1 MNPAT
6 RRDLPSVDRLLLAEP
21 LQRLLEREP
30 RALVVDAARQA
41 LDEARAGLG
50 NGGWPH
56 RVDELPRLVEERVRL
71 ALAPR
76 LRPVI
81 NATGVVIHTNLG
93 RAPLSQAALAAA
105 NDAGQG
111 YSNLEYDLDRGERGS
126 RHDLVTPA
134 LQQLTGAEA
143 ALVVNNNAAAL
154 LLILSALA
162 TGRQVVISRGE
173 LVEIGGGVRIPDVLR
188 QSGAE
193 LVEVGTTNRTYA
205 SDYARAIGD
214 QTALILR
221 VHSSNFLQLGF
232 THSPTLAELAQLT
245 AREGRTLVEDL
256 GSGSLLDTSRFGLR
270 REPMVQDSV
279 AAGCD
284 LVCFSG
290 DKLLGGP
297 QAGIIVGRRA
307 ALAPLRSHPLVR
319 ALRPDKVTLA
329 ALGATLH
336 HYVRGEALA
345 AVPVWRMLS
354 APLDGL
360 TSRAHALAEG
370 LSGVAVVGSRST
382 IGGGS
387 LPGETQPSAALALNA
402 PDAEA
407 VAAALRRRSPPVIG
421 HIEHGRVLLDLR
433 SVLPEQD
440 ATLRAALTG
449 LLGG

>member
-1 MNPAT
+1 MNRAT

-21 LQRLLEREP
+21 LQRLLEHEP

-56 RVDELPRLVEERVRL
+56 SLDELPRLVEERVRL
-71 ALAPR
+71 ALTPR

-93 RAPLSQAALAAA
+93 RAPLSEAALAAA
-105 NDAGQG
+105 SEAGQG

-162 TGRQVVISRGE
+162 TGRQVIISRGE

-193 LVEVGTTNRTYA
+193 LAEVGTTNRTYA
-205 SDYARAIGD
+205 RDYAQAIGE

-232 THSPTLAELAQLT
+232 THSPTLAELAQLA
-245 AREGRTLVEDL
+245 AREGRMLVEDL

-307 ALAPLRSHPLVR
+307 AVASLRSHPLVR

-329 ALGATLH
+329 ALGATLN
-336 HYVRGEALA
+336 HYVRGEALT

-354 APLDGL
+354 APIDGL
-360 TSRAHALAEG
+360 TNRARALAEG
-370 LSGVAVVGSRST
+370 LTGVEVVGSRST

-387 LPGETQPSAALALNA
+387 LPGETQPSAALALGA

-407 VAAALRRRSPPVIG
+407 LAATLRHCSPPVIG
-421 HIEHGRVLLDLR
+421 HIEHGRVVLDLR

-440 ATLRAALTG
+440 ATLRTTLTG
-449 LLGG
+449 LLHG